1 MAIPSDSVPA
11 LVPAVP
17 AEPPSTE
24 PPSTEPG
31 VRAEPPSPGPPLN
44 TRRLLLRPVRDT
56 DLDAVT
62 RLWTDPDVRRHL
74 GGPVI
79 DSVIRIRR
87 GRIVAAP
94 GFHAVVRAEDG
105 VVLGL
110 VTVEPGARGGETEVS
125 YQFLPEHWGRGY
137 AREAVGAV
145 VAWTLEGTPSVV
157 AVTQEGNQRSRRL
170 LEAVGL
176 EYAESFVEWDAHQVL
191 YRRRA

>member
-1 MAIPSDSVPA
+1 MIGVVAIPPHSAPAPVPA
-11 LVPAVP
+11 AAPETLG
-17 AEPPSTE
+17 T
-24 PPSTEPG
+24 G
-31 VRAEPPSPGPPLN
+31 
-44 TRRLLLRPVRDT
+44 RLLLRPVRDS

-62 RLWTDPDVRRHL
+62 RLWTDPEVRRHL

-79 DSVIRIRR
+79 ESVIRIRR
-87 GRIVAAP
+87 RRIVGAP

-105 VVLGL
+105 VFLGL
-110 VTVEPGARGGETEVS
+110 VTVEPGARGGETELS

-145 VAWTLEGTPSVV
+145 VARTLEGTPSVV
-157 AVTQEGNQRSRRL
+157 AVTQEANHRSRRL

-191 YRRRA
+191 YRRHRA